1 MDLCFLI
8 FLNERDYY
16 LERRRVVVERVCIL
30 FFLNIFI
37 VVRRKFYFGYI
48 KDVMVVIEVK

>member
-1 MDLCFLI
+1 MDLCFFI
-8 FLNERDYY
+8 FLNEWDYY
-16 LERRRVVVERVCIL
+16 LECCRVVVECVCIL